1 MVSALGPSVP
11 LPVNTL
17 IDKPLL
23 GGYPGVQFP
32 ALQRQAG
39 LLEGDVSQRRNERD
53 EPRFLHFIGIARN
66 GNRKLYTLPGTPRTR
81 TTA

>member
-53 EPRFLHFIGIARN
+53 EPRFLHFIGIA
-66 GNRKLYTLPGTPRTR
+66 
-81 TTA
+81 A